1 MELVYIR
8 ILYEKII
15 HNRNVYYLIKK
26 ESVKWLKIQDIKNS
40 KKKIKNCTIVLFK
53 TICYKYIVII
63 FY

>member
-1 MELVYIR
+1 MKLVYIR

-26 ESVKWLKIQDIKNS
+26 ESVKWLKIQDIKNN
-40 KKKIKNCTIVLFK
+40 KKKIKNGTIVFFK

>member
-1 MELVYIR
+1 MKLVYIR
-8 ILYEKII
+8 ILYENII

-26 ESVKWLKIQDIKNS
+26 GSVKWLKIQDIKNN
-40 KKKIKNCTIVLFK
+40 KKKIKNGTIVFFK

>member
-26 ESVKWLKIQDIKNS
+26 ESVK
-40 KKKIKNCTIVLFK
+40 
-53 TICYKYIVII
+53 
-63 FY
+63 

>member
-1 MELVYIR
+1 MKLVYIR

-26 ESVKWLKIQDIKNS
+26 ESVKWLKIQAIKNN
-40 KKKIKNCTIVLFK
+40 KKKIKNCTIVFFK

>member
-1 MELVYIR
+1 MKLVYIR

-26 ESVKWLKIQDIKNS
+26 ESVKWLKIQAIKNN
-40 KKKIKNCTIVLFK
+40 KKKIKNGTIVFFK